1 MLPKEQAHIEPV
13 RLMLINRG
21 IKNVDLIKLPQL
33 LNFPLEGQS
42 IQKRKQKYLHDCV
55 EVLLAFAKKP
65 QETSLSKHSK
75 AGTGSSYLHITIFQ
89 AINLWF
95 VQKR

>member
-13 RLMLINRG
+13 RLMLINKG
-21 IKNVDLIKLPQL
+21 IKNIDLTNLPQL
-33 LNFPLEGQS
+33 LNFSLEGQS
-42 IQKRKQKYLHDCV
+42 IQKRKQNYLHNCV
-55 EVLLAFAKKP
+55 KVLLAFAKKP
-65 QETSLSKHSK
+65 QETSSSKHNK
-75 AGTGSSYLHITIFQ
+75 ARTGSSYLPVTIFQ